1 VGRPVRGP
9 KFVQF
14 FDPVLKALKHLGDS
28 ARPGEVVEAVAKL
41 KDIPD
46 AQRQETLQSGRPRFD
61 NQVAFARQYLV
72 WGGYLDSSQR
82 GVWSLTDKG
91 RACLGWTDAQAV
103 ELFKK
108 LHSQNTSAGSR
119 GEEAEEESES
129 PPPELSEGYQE
140 QLLAILRQLPPGGFE
155 KLCQRLFRES
165 GFEDVR
171 VTGRSGDG
179 GIDGIGI
186 VSANPFVTFK
196 VLFQCKR
203 YAGAV
208 GAGEVRDFRGAMQG
222 RSDKGIILTTGTF
235 TRDARTEAIRDGVPP
250 IELVDGDRLVEM
262 FVKLELGLKNKKTI
276 VTYDVDVAFF
286 EQFCGPG

>member
-1 VGRPVRGP
+1 MGRPVRGP

-14 FDPVLKALKHLGDS
+14 FDPVLKALKQLGDS
-28 ARPGEVVEAVAKL
+28 ARPGEVVEAVAKM
-41 KDIPD
+41 KDISE
-46 AQRQETLQSGRPRFD
+46 AQRQETLKSGRPRFD

-72 WGGYLDSSQR
+72 WGGYLDSSKH
-82 GVWSLTDKG
+82 GVWSLTEKG
-91 RACLGWTDAQAV
+91 RACPGWTDPEAV
-103 ELFKK
+103 QLFKK
-108 LHSQNTSAGSR
+108 LHAEHSSGARQ
-119 GEEAEEESES
+119 EEAEGDDEGDDAS
-129 PPPELSEGYQE
+129 PELTASYQE
-140 QLLAILRQLPPGGFE
+140 QLLALLRQLQPGGFE
-155 KLCQRLFRES
+155 RLCQRLFRES
-165 GFEDVR
+165 GFEDVK

-235 TRDARTEAIRDGVPP
+235 TRDARQEAIRDGVPT
-250 IELVDGDRLVEM
+250 IELVDGERLVEM
-262 FVKLELGLKNKKTI
+262 FVKLGLGIKTKT
-276 VTYDVDVAFF
+276 VYEVDFPFF
-286 EQFCGPG
+286 EPFRGPG